1 MASGVTTQW
10 DDMQVKMG
18 NWTPHELQPTN
29 DEVFNAHVEQAEL
42 YDEFKNKK
50 LETLDRML
58 EDDMDLEEDEYFK
71 EYRQKR
77 LEELK
82 VNS

>member
-18 NWTPHELQPTN
+18 NWAAHELQPTN
-29 DEVFNAHVEQAEL
+29 EEVFSAHVEQAEL

-58 EDDMDLEEDEYFK
+58 EDDVDLDEDEYFK

-82 VNS
+82 VQS